1 MAAPRKLAIA
11 NDLLGRVIDGRA
23 PLLCDGGMGTLIQQ
37 TGLARVHEVPDLLNL
52 THADEIRELQ
62 RRYVEAGSDCIAT
75 NTFSS
80 NRLKLAGTDASV
92 DELYAAA
99 TRIARETGAQLVAG
113 DIGPTGKLLVPLG
126 PLSFS
131 EAYDIFA
138 EQACAAHEAGCDLIF
153 LETFADLLEAKAA
166 LLACVENTPL
176 PVFATMTFGEDGR
189 SFMGTTPAIAA
200 TTLSA
205 LGASAVGINCSL
217 GPAETAP
224 LVTQMAPYARCPLMV
239 QPNAGLPR
247 MDADGSTVYDVTPGE
262 FAQAMRGI
270 LAAGARVIGGCCGT
284 TPEHIAA
291 LRRLIDEDGETRG
304 GQAGYRPSFVVTSAQ
319 SLVELAPGS
328 DDIAVIG
335 ERINPT
341 GKPRLKE
348 ALVDGSYDLIVS
360 EAVGQVEAGAAILDV
375 NVGVPGLDEPAVLRA
390 VSERLQAPVPVP
402 LQLDSSDASALEA
415 ACRTYAGRPL
425 INSVNGKAE
434 ILEAILPI
442 VKKYGAAVVGLAM
455 DENGLPE
462 TAQQRFDLAERILN
476 AALTHG
482 IPKEDVIIDCLT
494 LTVSAQQEQAQETLN
509 AVRRVTEELGLHTM
523 LGVSNISFGLPERMH
538 ITSNFLI
545 QALHCGLDL
554 PIVNPNQA
562 AIMDAIAAFKVLSG
576 EDKDSAAYIA
586 RFANAAPA
594 PATQVDLE
602 TAVARGLKAECAQ
615 LTRALLETTAPLD
628 IINQKLIPALDTVG
642 KRYEKGE
649 IFLPQLINSA
659 NASSEAFEV
668 IKEHI
673 LAQGGQQVSK
683 GKIILATVQGDIH
696 DIGKNIVKVI
706 LENYGYQVIDLGRDV
721 PPEKVVETA
730 VTQDVSLIGLSALM
744 TTTVPS
750 MAATIDALKHSGHPC
765 KTLVGGAVLTPE
777 YATEIGA
784 DYYAKDAKQ
793 SADIAKE
800 VLG

>member
-1 MAAPRKLAIA
+1 M
-11 NDLLGRVIDGRA
+11 
-23 PLLCDGGMGTLIQQ
+23 
-37 TGLARVHEVPDLLNL
+37 
-52 THADEIRELQ
+52 
-62 RRYVEAGSDCIAT
+62 
-75 NTFSS
+75 
-80 NRLKLAGTDASV
+80 
-92 DELYAAA
+92 
-99 TRIARETGAQLVAG
+99 
-113 DIGPTGKLLVPLG
+113 
-126 PLSFS
+126 
-131 EAYDIFA
+131 
-138 EQACAAHEAGCDLIF
+138 
-153 LETFADLLEAKAA
+153 
-166 LLACVENTPL
+166 
-176 PVFATMTFGEDGR
+176 
-189 SFMGTTPAIAA
+189 
-200 TTLSA
+200 
-205 LGASAVGINCSL
+205 
-217 GPAETAP
+217 
-224 LVTQMAPYARCPLMV
+224 
-239 QPNAGLPR
+239 
-247 MDADGSTVYDVTPGE
+247 
-262 FAQAMRGI
+262 
-270 LAAGARVIGGCCGT
+270 
-284 TPEHIAA
+284 
-291 LRRLIDEDGETRG
+291 
-304 GQAGYRPSFVVTSAQ
+304 
-319 SLVELAPGS
+319 
-328 DDIAVIG
+328 
-335 ERINPT
+335 
-341 GKPRLKE
+341 
-348 ALVDGSYDLIVS
+348 
-360 EAVGQVEAGAAILDV
+360 
-375 NVGVPGLDEPAVLRA
+375 
-390 VSERLQAPVPVP
+390 
-402 LQLDSSDASALEA
+402 
-415 ACRTYAGRPL
+415 
-425 INSVNGKAE
+425 
-434 ILEAILPI
+434 
-442 VKKYGAAVVGLAM
+442 
-455 DENGLPE
+455 
-462 TAQQRFDLAERILN
+462 
-476 AALTHG
+476 
-482 IPKEDVIIDCLT
+482 
-494 LTVSAQQEQAQETLN
+494 
-509 AVRRVTEELGLHTM
+509 RRVTEELGLHTM

-594 PATQVDLE
+594 PTTSAPATQVDLE

-615 LTRALLETTAPLD
+615 LTRALLETAAPLD